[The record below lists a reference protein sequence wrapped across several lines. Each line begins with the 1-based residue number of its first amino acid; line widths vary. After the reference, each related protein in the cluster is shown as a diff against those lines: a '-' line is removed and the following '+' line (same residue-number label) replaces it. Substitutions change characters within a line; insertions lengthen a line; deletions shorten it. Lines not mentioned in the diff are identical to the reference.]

1 VPLYRELL
9 LAQGICSVS
18 KRACGRILRAGPG
31 SAIAIVV
38 GGAAES
44 LAAHPGT
51 ADLTLRKRLGF
62 IKVAIQHGCALPPP
76 APAVLR

>member
-31 SAIAIVV
+31 AAIAIVV
-38 GGAAES
+38 GAAES

-62 IKVAIQHGCALPPP
+62 IKVAIQHGCAPHP
-76 APAVLR
+76 ARRAVPR